1 METEADVR
9 GAQAGDPCARDRL
22 LEALWPRA
30 FRLAVAILGDRS
42 AAEDAAQDTLV
53 LVAAQLGTLRDPA
66 SFPLWSGR
74 IAVNAARDAARRR
87 SRELRSSQP
96 EPAAQFDDAATVRL
110 DVLAALA
117 ALPSWLRIP
126 LVLRHVEGRTSRE
139 IGTMLGAPSATIR
152 FRLALGR
159 RRLAA
164 ALAEHEP
171 ATREEF
177 A

>member
-1 METEADVR
+1 MEMESDVR
-9 GAQAGDPCARDRL
+9 DAQAGDPYARDRL

-30 FRLAVAILGDRS
+30 FRLAVAILGDRA
-42 AAEDAAQDTLV
+42 AAEDSAQDALV
-53 LVAAQLGTLRDPA
+53 LVAARLGSLRDPA
-66 SFPLWSGR
+66 SFRLWSGR

-87 SRELRSSQP
+87 SRERRHEQHEVTAS
-96 EPAAQFDDAATVRL
+96 FDDAVTERL
-110 DVLAALA
+110 DVLGALA

-126 LVLRHVEGRTSRE
+126 LVLRHVEGRSSRE
-139 IGTMLGAPSATIR
+139 IGAMLDAPSATIR

-164 ALAEHEP
+164 ALAEHDP
-171 ATREEF
+171 HAREEF